1 MALMTRAQRE
11 IMSKLIQRIKR
22 ISDNANT
29 PIGFKKH
36 VEGTDGTSILLI
48 VDITDNI
55 LKKAREIV
63 PGLADAAVLQAARL
77 DSAAISKYAR
87 SVQDIPLG
95 LFMGGEHP
103 RELVTALA
111 DVLDFVLF
119 DLNTDIKMLT
129 GDGPGRVLVLN
140 KSLTPTQMKA
150 INDLDMSIDLIYL
163 HNAKTQI
170 DLELLLTCHLVADV
184 LHKPI
189 AINAAKKLSADELTH
204 LLNAGVRALIL
215 PADISAQ
222 EITELKAAIAAL
234 PRTPRRRKS
243 SANPLIPVLSSVE
256 NREEVE
262 EEDEDVEDDE

>member
-1 MALMTRAQRE
+1 
-11 IMSKLIQRIKR
+11 MSKLIERIKR
-22 ISDNANT
+22 ISGSANT

-36 VEGTDGTSILLI
+36 VEDTDNAPILLL

-55 LKKAREIV
+55 LKKAKEIV
-63 PGLADAAVLQAARL
+63 PGAADAAVLQAERL
-77 DSAAISKYAR
+77 EVAAISKYAR
-87 SVQDIPLG
+87 SAQDIPVG
-95 LFMGGEHP
+95 LFMGGEHAK
-103 RELVTALA
+103 ELITALS

-119 DLNTDIKMLT
+119 DLNTDIEILA
-129 GDGPGRVLVLN
+129 GDGPGRVLMLN
-140 KSLTPTQMKA
+140 KTLIPAQMKA

-163 HNAKTQI
+163 HNAKAQI

-189 AINAAKKLSADELTH
+189 AINAAKKVSANELTH

-234 PRTPRRRKS
+234 PRTPRKRKVS
-243 SANPLIPVLSSVE
+243 SNPLIPILGSTE
-256 NREEVE
+256 NREEA
-262 EEDEDVEDDE
+262 EEDEEDVEDDE